1 MYRHAHVCD
10 LRCGEVE
17 GGGGAVRGH
26 MHPHTRT
33 ERWRERERD
42 VHTHTQT
49 LTVEGTLAVDPL
61 AVPPRLDEDLWCE
74 GGGDGVLLVLVS
86 VSVSRYR
93 QLVLAVDV
101 GVCALRRHRQGH
113 MMDDR
118 VRGLAHPKIKA
129 QQVLD
134 DRLNRRCGCARVCA
148 CV

>member
-1 MYRHAHVCD
+1 M
-10 LRCGEVE
+10 E
-17 GGGGAVRGH
+17 
-26 MHPHTRT
+26 
-33 ERWRERERD
+33 RERERD

-49 LTVEGTLAVDPL
+49 LTVEGTLAIDPL

-74 GGGDGVLLVLVS
+74 GGSDGFLLVLVSVS

-118 VRGLAHPKIKA
+118 VRGLAHPKIKTK
-129 QQVLD
+129 QVMD